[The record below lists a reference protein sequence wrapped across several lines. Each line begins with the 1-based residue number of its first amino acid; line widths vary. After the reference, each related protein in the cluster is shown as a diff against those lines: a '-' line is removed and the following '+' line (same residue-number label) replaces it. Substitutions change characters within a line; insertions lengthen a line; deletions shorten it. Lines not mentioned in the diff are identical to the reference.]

1 MTEWLKNDEIRMKM
15 KTNHTNYDTEMKL
28 FNDRLCDDVTLQPMF
43 G

>member
-1 MTEWLKNDEIRMKM
+1 MTERLKNDEIRMKT

-28 FNDRLCDDVTLQPMF
+28 FNDRLCADVTVQPML